1 MLLPDNI
8 EKLTRNDFLNNIC
21 DRHLSFTNDTRI
33 KINEIMM
40 MKYIKQ
46 KNYKKTTDFKKLS
59 FDKNSQDM
67 RLLPGMP
74 VIARNNNKKLNIF
87 NNETFT
93 IKEIKK
99 TKEIIIVEDEGKLQE
114 IPFEEFSTMFYIAF
128 CITVHKSQGA
138 TYDKPYSIHEF
149 NRFDNRLKYVA
160 LSRATNKNL
169 INIV

>member
-1 MLLPDNI
+1 
-8 EKLTRNDFLNNIC
+8 
-21 DRHLSFTNDTRI
+21 
-33 KINEIMM
+33 MM

-74 VIARNNNKKLNIF
+74 YIARKNNKKLNIF

-99 TKEIIIVEDEGKLQE
+99 TK
-114 IPFEEFSTMFYIAF
+114 
-128 CITVHKSQGA
+128 
-138 TYDKPYSIHEF
+138 
-149 NRFDNRLKYVA
+149 
-160 LSRATNKNL
+160 
-169 INIV
+169 